1 MKRVLYAEEIEEA
14 IMQYLVKQHGY
25 LYNDLCN
32 KQFKLFNQAYDVD
45 SKELILTVSDLK
57 CARVE
62 IE

>member
-1 MKRVLYAEEIEEA
+1 MKRVLYAEDIEEA

-25 LYNDLCN
+25 SYDSLCS
-32 KQFKLFNQAYDVD
+32 KGFKLYNQAYDID

-57 CARVE
+57 CARIE